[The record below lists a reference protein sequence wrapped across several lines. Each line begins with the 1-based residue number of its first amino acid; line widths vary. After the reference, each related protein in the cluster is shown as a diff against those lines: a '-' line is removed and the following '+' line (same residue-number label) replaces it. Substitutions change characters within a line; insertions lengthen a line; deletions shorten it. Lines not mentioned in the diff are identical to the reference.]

1 MLLEWFLINAVNLYL
16 LLLYLYIKVNLPKKK
31 REREKEKR
39 QKEKYNCTKRLKQIR
54 CQKREWVLDIDTDQV
69 TVTSWGTPWG
79 PDSIFLQATL
89 QGDIPSHL
97 PPHRPQGAT
106 ASYVQVHLN
115 YISSAHMCL
124 NPHTKNP
131 GTASVSRCSQS
142 TGVSGW
148 GARIGADWEENRGQG
163 RGTRRKE
170 VILLYRETL
179 RDYKVWSWCLFW
191 DKSFS
196 FPLLLWQS
204 TADTVA

>member
-1 MLLEWFLINAVNLYL
+1 MLWIYICCFCICILKLICQ
-16 LLLYLYIKVNLPKKK
+16 KKE

-131 GTASVSRCSQS
+131 GPASVSRCSQS
-142 TGVSGW
+142 TGVLGW
-148 GARIGADWEENRGQG
+148 GARIGAD
-163 RGTRRKE
+163 
-170 VILLYRETL
+170 
-179 RDYKVWSWCLFW
+179 
-191 DKSFS
+191 
-196 FPLLLWQS
+196 
-204 TADTVA
+204 